1 MAENG
6 AVEEPPV
13 PEFDWQTLNEQTQ
26 IGVANG
32 RAVVVLFTVQAEAD
46 DGSEW
51 LEFTWL
57 PTEEPGN
64 VDVLF
69 GLGHLS
75 STRWDNAR
83 RAAEREYVRWTER
96 RKPPP

>member
-1 MAENG
+1 M
-6 AVEEPPV
+6 
-13 PEFDWQTLNEQTQ
+13 PELDWQKLNEQTQ

-32 RAVVVLFTVQAEAD
+32 RVVVILFGVPAVAD

-57 PTEEPGN
+57 PTEEPGY

-69 GLGHLS
+69 GLGRLS
-75 STRWDNAR
+75 STSWDNAR

-96 RKPPP
+96 RTSSP